1 MSEHVMEHICAP
13 HEIARPH
20 DIAFPPEDAL
30 SPADKRER
38 AARTL
43 AQHATSAEELS
54 EWLDMLGLSA
64 MEGLTLGAI
73 SGARRA

>member
-1 MSEHVMEHICAP
+1 MSEHVMEHIRAP

-20 DIAFPPEDAL
+20 DIAFPPGDSL

-43 AQHATSAEELS
+43 AQHAGSSEELS

-64 MEGLTLGAI
+64 FEGLAGAA
-73 SGARRA
+73 SGARHA